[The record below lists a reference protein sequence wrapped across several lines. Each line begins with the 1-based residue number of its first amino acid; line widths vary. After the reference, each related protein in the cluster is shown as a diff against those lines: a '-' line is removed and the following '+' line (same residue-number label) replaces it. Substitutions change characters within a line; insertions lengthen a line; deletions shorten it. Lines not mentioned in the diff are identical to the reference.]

1 MSYWTQQL
9 NFAVWCTMTGCGIS
23 REVLDNVPEQV
34 KSFLMIH
41 IHLTVRKIIFEM
53 GGIQSES
60 ALPGDP
66 TFSQIS
72 NNNYDMPSFE
82 RICAELESYQEMTS
96 ASKEMTSVF
105 IYVSYV
111 GPEANLKFSLVMCAL
126 FDLCLNCYAN
136 ICPITLFSV

>member
-41 IHLTVRKIIFEM
+41 IHLTVRKILFEM

-72 NNNYDMPSFE
+72 NNYCDMPSFK

-96 ASKEMTSVF
+96 ASKEVT
-105 IYVSYV
+105 ITVSD
-111 GPEANLKFSLVMCAL
+111 LFSFMCHLLVMGQISN
-126 FDLCLNCYAN
+126 FR
-136 ICPITLFSV
+136 

>member
-9 NFAVWCTMTGCGIS
+9 NFAVWCTTTGCGIS

-41 IHLTVRKIIFEM
+41 IYLTVRKILFEM

-66 TFSQIS
+66 TFSQIN
-72 NNNYDMPSFE
+72 NNNYDLSSFK
-82 RICAELESYQEMTS
+82 RICAELESYQEMTF
-96 ASKEMTSVF
+96 ASKEVTSVF
-105 IYVSYV
+105 ICVICC
-111 GPEANLKFSLVMCAL
+111 PEANLKFSLVMCAL
-126 FDLCLNCYAN
+126 FDLCLNCYEN

>member
-9 NFAVWCTMTGCGIS
+9 NFAVWCTMKGCGIS

-34 KSFLMIH
+34 KSFLIIH
-41 IHLTVRKIIFEM
+41 IYLTVRKILFEM

-60 ALPGDP
+60 ALPSDP
-66 TFSQIS
+66 TFSQI
-72 NNNYDMPSFE
+72 NNNNCDLSSFK

>member
-41 IHLTVRKIIFEM
+41 IYLTVRKILFEM

-72 NNNYDMPSFE
+72 NNYYDMPSFK
-82 RICAELESYQEMTS
+82 RICAELESYQEMPS
-96 ASKEMTSVF
+96 ASKEVTSVF
-105 IYVSYV
+105 ICVIYWSGGKSQIFVSDV
-111 GPEANLKFSLVMCAL
+111 RSL
-126 FDLCLNCYAN
+126 
-136 ICPITLFSV
+136 

>member
-9 NFAVWCTMTGCGIS
+9 NFAVWYTTTGCGIS

-41 IHLTVRKIIFEM
+41 IYLTVREILFEM

-60 ALPGDP
+60 ALPGD
-66 TFSQIS
+66 
-72 NNNYDMPSFE
+72 NNNYDMPSFK

-96 ASKEMTSVF
+96 ASKEVT
-105 IYVSYV
+105 ITVSD
-111 GPEANLKFSLVMCAL
+111 LFSFMCHLLVMGQISN
-126 FDLCLNCYAN
+126 FR
-136 ICPITLFSV
+136 

>member
-1 MSYWTQQL
+1 MRRIKEMARGAKYELLDSTAEL
-9 NFAVWCTMTGCGIS
+9 VWCTMTGCGIS
-23 REVLDNVPEQV
+23 GEVLDNVPEQV

-41 IHLTVRKIIFEM
+41 IYLTVRKILFEM

-72 NNNYDMPSFE
+72 NNNYDMPSFK

-96 ASKEMTSVF
+96 ASKEVT
-105 IYVSYV
+105 ITVSD
-111 GPEANLKFSLVMCAL
+111 LFSFMCHLLVMRQISN
-126 FDLCLNCYAN
+126 FR
-136 ICPITLFSV
+136 

>member
-9 NFAVWCTMTGCGIS
+9 NFAVWYTTTGCGIS

-41 IHLTVRKIIFEM
+41 IHLTVRKILFEM

-72 NNNYDMPSFE
+72 NNNNYDMPSFK

-96 ASKEMTSVF
+96 ASKEVT
-105 IYVSYV
+105 ITVSD
-111 GPEANLKFSLVMCAL
+111 LFSFMCHLLVMR
-126 FDLCLNCYAN
+126 
-136 ICPITLFSV
+136 